1 MLALRMRQKEAA
13 FYFVSYPA
21 RELLRKVRFV
31 TRFYGDRGEQVGGPR
46 RHEPDDVERFI
57 EAIERS
63 ARAFQRQ
70 VNRRKVRQIRDFY
83 RAESRQ
89 PILPGAVL
97 LFTSEELRFEP
108 LGTYERMGDLAEPK
122 ERFLIIDG
130 QHRLAGLQFYLQ
142 EPDAEPKLD
151 VPCVIFDGTT
161 ADFATEMFVII
172 NSTHT
177 RINKSHIVDLYEKIE
192 WGTDPQKRF
201 AAGLVRSL
209 YEEDD
214 SPLQYHVNMLGGRS
228 QRELWINQAQLFG
241 EVHRLLLRKDA
252 QARFQDGRGFSRERG
267 YGFLRDVLRGARAA
281 FGEAWGDNA
290 RYMVTRDVTIKGLV
304 RVAGDVGAAWR
315 RELPAG
321 REQSA
326 FLERRL
332 ARWSELQREFRREG
346 FYERFPARGQVE
358 RVDKIRRRLGR
369 AIGVGD

>member
-21 RELLRKVRFV
+21 HDLLRKVRFV
-31 TRFYGDRGEQVGGPR
+31 TRFYGERGEQVGGAR

-63 ARAFQRQ
+63 SKAFQRQ

-83 RAESRQ
+83 RVESRQ

-97 LFTSEELRFEP
+97 LFTPESLRFEA
-108 LGTYERMGDLAEPK
+108 LGAYERMGDLTEPK
-122 ERFLIIDG
+122 GGFLIIDG

-142 EPDAEPKLD
+142 EPDADRTLD

-192 WGTDPQKRF
+192 WGSDPEKRF
-201 AAGLVRSL
+201 AASLVRAL
-209 YEEDD
+209 YEEAD
-214 SPLQYHVNMLGGRS
+214 SPLQYHINMLGGRS

-252 QARFQDGRGFSRERG
+252 QARFQDGRGWSRERG
-267 YGFLRDVLRGARAA
+267 YGFLRDVLRAARAA

-315 RELPAG
+315 REVPAG
-321 REQSA
+321 RETA
-326 FLERRL
+326 PFLERRL

-346 FYERFPARGQVE
+346 FYERFPARGQTE

-369 AIGVGD
+369 AVGVGD